1 MCIFANEMDKCL
13 TIIHSDV
20 PRPVRL
26 NCPYYYQPDGLS
38 LSAAKE
44 VQQAIAAMP
53 EWTVEVERG
62 KMFGVLI
69 VETPDGGVGYLK
81 AYSGQIGGREDW
93 DGWVPAV
100 FDYLHPDG
108 YFCRH
113 ENEISDINRQVA
125 ELTDSPRH
133 ILARARLAR
142 AEKEAEQKVADY
154 RCFMA
159 EQKALRRQRRAEGE
173 ADEVLVRESQFQKAE
188 LRRMK
193 AALEAELL
201 PLRAVVTRHEEELV
215 TLKRIRKQMSDAL
228 QQWLFS
234 KFVMLNANGDER
246 TLLDIFKPTA
256 QRIPPSGAGEC
267 CAPKLLQ
274 YAYMHG
280 YKPLSIAEFWWGE
293 SPVGEVRQHL
303 NFYPACQGKCRPIL
317 DFMLQGIDVMPNP
330 LEQQECN
337 TRLDIIY
344 EDNWLI
350 AVDKPAGMLSVPG
363 KGQRLS
369 ALEIL
374 RKQLSQRARGYLPSG
389 FLGELYP
396 VHRLDMQT
404 SGILFFSKSAVMQG
418 DMQKMFAGREVRKQY
433 RALLDGVCGCPQQGV
448 IELPLAADFM
458 NRPRQCVDM
467 EKGKSAVTRYYILCT
482 REGKTLIDLFPH
494 TGRTH
499 QLRVHCA
506 HKDGLGIPIAGDD
519 IYGYHS
525 DRLYL
530 HAMRIEFLH
539 PITAKQIIVESKCPF

>member
-1 MCIFANEMDKCL
+1 MDKCL
-13 TIIHSDV
+13 TIIHSDAQ
-20 PRPVRL
+20 RPQRL
-26 NCPYYYQPDGLS
+26 NCPYYYQPDALS
-38 LSAAKE
+38 LLAAQE

-53 EWTVEVERG
+53 EWVAEISCG
-62 KMFGVLI
+62 KMFGVLV
-69 VETPDGGVGYLK
+69 VETPNGGVGYLK

-100 FDYLHPDG
+100 FDYLQPNG
-108 YFCRH
+108 YFCQH
-113 ENEISDINRQVA
+113 ENEISYINKKVA
-125 ELTDSPRH
+125 ELEGSPLH
-133 ILARARLAR
+133 AIACARLAR
-142 AEKEAEQKVADY
+142 AEKEAEQRVADY
-154 RCFMA
+154 RRFMS
-159 EQKALRRQRRAEGE
+159 EQKALRKQRRAEGE
-173 ADEVLVRESQFQKAE
+173 ADEVLVKDSQFQKAE

-201 PLRAVVTRHEEELV
+201 PLRDAVDGQKEELL
-215 TLKRIRKQMSDAL
+215 TMKRIRKQKSDAL

-234 KFVMLNANGDER
+234 KFVMLNANGEQR

-274 YAYMHG
+274 YAYEHG

-374 RKQLSQRARGYLPSG
+374 RNQMAQRERGYLPSG

-433 RALLDGVCGCPQQGV
+433 RALLDGVCECLEQGV

-458 NRPRQCVDM
+458 NRPRQCVDY
-467 EKGKSAVTRYYILCT
+467 EKGKSAVTRYNILCT
-482 REGKTLIDLFPH
+482 RESKTLIDLFPH

-519 IYGYHS
+519 IYGYHA